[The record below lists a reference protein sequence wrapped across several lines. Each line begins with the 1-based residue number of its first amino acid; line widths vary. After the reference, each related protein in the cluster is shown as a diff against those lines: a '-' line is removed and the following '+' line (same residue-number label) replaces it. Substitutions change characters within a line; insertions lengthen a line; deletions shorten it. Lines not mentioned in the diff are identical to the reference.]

1 MVPQV
6 SPKYTEF
13 LRLAR
18 ELTGLAHARTLLGWD
33 QETCMPRRGAGE
45 RARSI
50 GLLAGL
56 YHEKLTSAPLVDLV
70 GELSGDSLEAD
81 AAANLRLVGREQ
93 DRALKIPRQLVVELS
108 ETQARAHEAWVEAR
122 QRSEFGT
129 FAPWLTRILELQG
142 RVAGLVEYE
151 GSIYNAFLDEY
162 EPQARVEEVA
172 PLLEELRDRLIP
184 LAEAILAK
192 GRQRPDL
199 LGREFPVGTQ
209 EGFGRE
215 VLADLGFDLE
225 AGRLD
230 VSVHPFCSALAP
242 TDVRLT
248 TRYSSCAVAESLF
261 GIIHECGHGLYEQG
275 LPHEAMGTPLCQAV
289 SLGIHESQSRLW
301 ENMIGRS
308 REFWEHYLPKLK
320 SRFPRQLEDVG
331 LEQFY
336 AAVNHVEAAPV
347 RVEADEV
354 TYNLHILLRF
364 ELEQQLVGG
373 ELAVAELPERW
384 NDRMED
390 FLGIRPENDAVGVL
404 QDIHWSSGAIGY
416 FPTYS
421 LGNLYAAQFFDC
433 ARREMPG
440 LMQDVRRGEFAGL
453 LAWLR
458 DNIHSR
464 GSRLTAEELI
474 AEVAGAPLSTAPLI
488 AYLET
493 KYGELYSL

>member
-1 MVPQV
+1 
-6 SPKYTEF
+6 
-13 LRLAR
+13 
-18 ELTGLAHARTLLGWD
+18 
-33 QETCMPRRGAGE
+33 MPRRGADE

-50 GLLAGL
+50 GFLAGL
-56 YHEKLTSAPLVDLV
+56 YHEKLTSGAFVDLV
-70 GELSGDSLEAD
+70 GEFSAD
-81 AAANLRLVGREQ
+81 RFDPDAEANLRLVRREQ
-93 DRALKIPRQLVVELS
+93 DRALKIPQQLVVEIS
-108 ETQARAHEAWVEAR
+108 ETEARAHEAWVSAR
-122 QRSEFGT
+122 EKAAFGE
-129 FAPWLTRILELQG
+129 FAPWLERILELQKKI
-142 RVAGLVEYE
+142 AGLVGYE
-151 GSIYNAFLDEY
+151 GSVYNAFLDEY
-162 EPQARVEEVA
+162 EPNARVEEIG
-172 PLLEELRDRLIP
+172 PLLGELRDRLLP

-192 GRQRPDL
+192 GSKRPDL
-199 LGREFPVGTQ
+199 LEREFPTVDQ
-209 EGFGRE
+209 ESFGRK

-248 TRYSSCAVAESLF
+248 TRYSSRGMTESLF

-275 LPHEAMGTPLCQAV
+275 LPGEALGTPLCQAV

-308 REFWEHYLPKLK
+308 REFWEHYLPELK
-320 SRFPRQLEDVG
+320 SRFPGQLQAVDLG
-331 LEQFY
+331 QFH
-336 AAVNHVEAAPV
+336 AAVNHVEATPV

-373 ELAVAELPERW
+373 ELAVADLPGRW
-384 NDRMED
+384 NDRMQE
-390 FLGIRPENDAVGVL
+390 FLGIRPENDALGVL
-404 QDIHWSSGAIGY
+404 QDIHWSSGLIGY

-433 ARREMPG
+433 ARSRMPG
-440 LMQDVRRGEFAGL
+440 LMQDVARGEFSGL
-453 LAWLR
+453 LGWLR

-464 GSRLTAEELI
+464 GARLTAGELI
-474 AEVAGAPLSTAPLI
+474 EEVTGAPLSADPLI

>member
-18 ELTGLAHARTLLGWD
+18 ELTDLGHARALLGWD
-33 QETCMPRRGAGE
+33 QETSMPRRGAGE

-56 YHEKLTSAPLVDLV
+56 YHEKLTAGLLVDLV

-108 ETQARAHEAWVEAR
+108 VTQARAHEAWVEAR

-142 RVAGLVEYE
+142 RVAGLVGYE

-199 LGREFPVGTQ
+199 LGREFPVGAQ

-215 VLADLGFDLE
+215 VLADLGFDME

-248 TRYSSCAVAESLF
+248 TRYSSGALAESLF

-275 LPHEAMGTPLCQAV
+275 LPQEAMGTPLCQAV

-320 SRFPRQLEDVG
+320 SRFPRQLEDVE

-421 LGNLYAAQFFDC
+421 LGNLYAAQFFAC

-464 GSRLTAEELI
+464 GSRLTAEELV
-474 AEVAGAPLSTAPLI
+474 AEVAGEPLSTAPLI

>member
-1 MVPQV
+1 M
-6 SPKYTEF
+6 SSKYTEF
-13 LRLAR
+13 LRLSR
-18 ELTGLAHARTLLGWD
+18 ELADLGHARALLGWD
-33 QETCMPRRGAGE
+33 QETCMPRRGADE

-56 YHEKLTSAPLVDLV
+56 YHEKLTSEALVDLV
-70 GELSGDSLEAD
+70 GELSANLLEAD

-93 DRALKIPRQLVVELS
+93 DRALKVPQQLVVELS
-108 ETQARAHEAWVEAR
+108 ETQSRAHEAWVAAR
-122 QRSEFGT
+122 EKAAFGE
-129 FAPWLTRILELQG
+129 FAPWLERILELQG
-142 RVAGLVEYE
+142 KVASLVGYP
-151 GSIYNAFLDEY
+151 GSVYNAFLDEY
-162 EPQARVEEVA
+162 EPHARVEEVA
-172 PLLEELRDRLIP
+172 PLLGELRDRLLP
-184 LAEAILAK
+184 LAGAVLAR
-192 GRQRPDL
+192 GRPRPDL
-199 LGREFPVGTQ
+199 LEREFPPETQ
-209 EGFGRE
+209 EAFGRE

-248 TRYSSCAVAESLF
+248 TRYSSRCMTESLF

-275 LPHEAMGTPLCQAV
+275 LPGEAMGTPVCQAV

-320 SRFPRQLEDVG
+320 SRFPGQLEDVG
-331 LEQFY
+331 LERFH
-336 AAVNHVEAAPV
+336 AAVNHVEATPV

-384 NDRMED
+384 NDLMED

-404 QDIHWSSGAIGY
+404 QDIHWSSGLIGY

-433 ARREMPG
+433 ARSRMPG
-440 LMQDVRRGEFAGL
+440 LMQDVGRGEFSGL
-453 LAWLR
+453 LGWLR

-464 GSRLTAEELI
+464 GARLTAGELI
-474 AEVAGAPLSTAPLI
+474 EEVTGAPLSTDPLM
-488 AYLET
+488 AYLED